1 MVSKD
6 LYYKINH
13 EGHGENEDMIKEKN
27 KNPFVTFVLFVV
39 KKSLTTKDTENT
51 KIRN

>member
-13 EGHGENEDMIKEKN
+13 EGHTEDEDMIKEYIKN
-27 KNPFVTFVLFVV
+27 KTPFVTFVLFVV
-39 KKSLTTKDTENT
+39 KKT
-51 KIRN
+51 